1 MDFGDLVG
9 LKTQVPDRKKRLACL
24 DWILAATRAH
34 ERKYGRMVDHE
45 EHGVDYWKEVRR
57 SQCRNFFLAT
67 MLGLCLAI
75 WANEIIHHHGH
86 KDSFQSLSLQI
97 TMVVSTCVAVKFLCD
112 FYHAELC
119 IARLKGWKLAPGFC
133 PRALKGAN
141 LWSQFLRDLLILIP
155 QPLPFLFFEFT
166 VHDAGMER
174 DSTYP
179 VSVVLLSLMFLRVY
193 FVPRFH
199 SFCIVDMYTNRHDVL
214 FSLNKTILDDSL
226 LLKSAMSTSLSAVL
240 GMFALQIV
248 LYSYMMMMFERATA
262 EGPLQNWSNSIW
274 LIIVTMTTVGYGD
287 VYPTTRLGMSK
298 SSMSISSLSP
308 RLL

>member
-1 MDFGDLVG
+1 
-9 LKTQVPDRKKRLACL
+9 
-24 DWILAATRAH
+24 
-34 ERKYGRMVDHE
+34 
-45 EHGVDYWKEVRR
+45 
-57 SQCRNFFLAT
+57 
-67 MLGLCLAI
+67 
-75 WANEIIHHHGH
+75 
-86 KDSFQSLSLQI
+86 
-97 TMVVSTCVAVKFLCD
+97 MVVSTCVAVKFLCD

-166 VHDAGMER
+166 VNDAGMER

-287 VYPTTRLGMSK
+287 VYPTTRLGM
-298 SSMSISSLSP
+298 
-308 RLL
+308 